1 MPNRVMLGWRK
12 WTEEPIVT
20 DGSAWQ
26 RPGQGEQTGGGWSV
40 PGAPAQSSPAVPT
53 SSAMRGPA
61 FLPPPPPP
69 KAPPHRPAAWTPP
82 RPQPPANS
90 WWSDALADPW
100 RDPEAPVVVV
110 KTPPSDPPALERPLP
125 PGQGARVS
133 LGLVLIVSIVT
144 ALLAG
149 ALGGTLGYV
158 FASGTPG
165 AIAGPQLGANAPLAQ
180 RPPDSVAGLAKKVLP
195 SVVTINVRS
204 GEGAAIGS
212 GFVVSPDGYVIT
224 NNHVVEGATGNAIVR
239 FTDGQV
245 ATASIVGSDTEADV
259 SVIKIDK
266 SGLPDNEI
274 VPVEIGNSDDV
285 QVGDP
290 VLAIGAPLGLNSTVT
305 YGIVSY
311 IDRPIHTSEGGTA
324 RYYAAIQTDAAVN
337 QGNSGGPLFD
347 AAGRVVGINSVI
359 GTLSS
364 DQSSAGNVGL
374 AFAIPINQAKRLA
387 QEIIDTGKARRT
399 VLGVEFDSSFA
410 SPQGGA
416 RVSAVTQ
423 SGPAFNA
430 GIKVGDVI
438 LAVNKRPID
447 EANDATA
454 LIRKYAPGETV
465 QLDYLR
471 GSARQSASVTL
482 AAAAN

>member
-1 MPNRVMLGWRK
+1 VWN
-12 WTEEPIVT
+12 
-20 DGSAWQ
+20 
-26 RPGQGEQTGGGWSV
+26 
-40 PGAPAQSSPAVPT
+40 
-53 SSAMRGPA
+53 
-61 FLPPPPPP
+61 
-69 KAPPHRPAAWTPP
+69 PP
-82 RPQPPANS
+82 RPEPAGLRGPQPPANS

-110 KTPPSDPPALERPLP
+110 KTPPSDPPALERPIP
-125 PGQGARVS
+125 AGQGARMS

-158 FASGTPG
+158 FASGSPG
-165 AIAGPQLGANAPLAQ
+165 AVAGQQLGANAPLAQ
-180 RPPDSVAGLAKKVLP
+180 RPPNSIAGLAKKVLP

-204 GEGAAIGS
+204 GDGAVIGS

-239 FTDGQV
+239 FGDGQV
-245 ATASIVGSDTEADV
+245 ATASIVGSDAEADV

-347 AAGRVVGINSVI
+347 AAGKVVGINSVI

-387 QEIIDTGKARRT
+387 QEIIDTGKTRRT

-416 RVSAVTQ
+416 KVTAVTQ

-430 GIKVGDVI
+430 GIKVGDVL

-471 GSARQSASVTL
+471 GGAHQTASVTL